1 MELEVV
7 IEIPKGTRNKYEADH
22 VTGEIWLDRMLFT
35 ATQYPSDYGYV
46 PGTLAEDGD
55 PLDVLVLLDEPTFP
69 GCHIMVRPI
78 AVFRMEDE
86 AGIDDKVLCV
96 PATDPRYAGVVGLD
110 DLDVFSPFLKD
121 EIAHFFHVY
130 KDVEPEKHS
139 VVGTWEDATAAARI
153 IEAARR
159 RTTEAGEPAAGDAH

>member
-1 MELEVV
+1 MEIEAV

-22 VTGEIWLDRMLFT
+22 ETGEIWLDRMLFT

-46 PGTLAEDGD
+46 PRTLAEDDD

-69 GCHIMVRPI
+69 GCHIKVRPI

-96 PATDPRYAGVVGLD
+96 PATDPRYVNVKGLS

-130 KDVEPEKHS
+130 KDVEPGKET
-139 VVGTWEDATAAARI
+139 VVGAWEDADAAVRI
-153 IEAARR
+153 IVASQRR
-159 RTTEAGEPAAGDAH
+159 FEEHQAGATGDA